1 MTREQAIR
9 VCREYL
15 KESTAA
21 GKEALSGKLRSY
33 KGAIPPIIDEL
44 RPGKATAPSA
54 KGLTGKVS
62 FETPGLAETYVD
74 DHLYYHVPD
83 GYDPGRRTG
92 LIIYLHGG
100 GPGTKRTYAGETIDA
115 SMKYANG
122 IAFLLE
128 ETDYITVAPSA
139 PWNETSCN
147 RWALPET
154 EKYLAA
160 VVTESM
166 SRFSIDPDRVVLGGT
181 SMGGMGGMALIVRI
195 PDRFAAVYAGSVSW
209 EKAYWKAATGTPLF
223 LIHGANDAIAPGH
236 PKWSLRPK
244 FTDVFFA
251 READRLLTKYGV
263 EHIYAEHDGGHPSGQ
278 AKPQIK
284 RFLGWMQKRTRDP
297 YAAHVFAVSHGDAIV
312 YQPHNRWVSVE
323 QLDEGKLEYDGCV
336 LKDMRGGWKQTLE
349 QFNKAHVVARK
360 SKHSAGYVEA
370 RNLGGNRFSLE
381 TRNVKTLSLWFHPR
395 MADLNKPIQLTID
408 GKAQSIEVKPSLT
421 DALRSF
427 ERRHDWGLIYHACAV
442 VEIPAE

>member
-1 MTREQAIR
+1 
-9 VCREYL
+9 
-15 KESTAA
+15 
-21 GKEALSGKLRSY
+21 
-33 KGAIPPIIDEL
+33 
-44 RPGKATAPSA
+44 
-54 KGLTGKVS
+54 
-62 FETPGLAETYVD
+62 
-74 DHLYYHVPD
+74 
-83 GYDPGRRTG
+83 
-92 LIIYLHGG
+92 
-100 GPGTKRTYAGETIDA
+100 
-115 SMKYANG
+115 MKYANG

-166 SRFSIDPDRVVLGGT
+166 SRFAIDPDRVVLGGT

-297 YAAHVFAVSHGDAIV
+297 CAAHVFAVSHGDAIV